1 MSLPLKLDLYF
12 GYSVLQ
18 GSILSLP
25 KSDYRCDLGS
35 VKRASHFNN
44 DILGLQ
50 TLYRWLEEDGR
61 LNEYLH
67 QLELAKE
74 EGNLGCV
81 GLPKLYKP
89 ASPNEIRWNEQTVES
104 YKKCNI
110 TIGSRAW
117 KEYEKLREIIIQT
130 IGKRVAKGLAYDE
143 KVDWKTQKCIKF
155 FKYDNDKDT
164 FVEV

>member
-44 DILGLQ
+44 NILGLQ
-50 TLYRWLEEDGR
+50 TLHRWLEEDGR

-74 EGNLGCV
+74 EGHMGYEM
-81 GLPKLYKP
+81 LPHLYKP
-89 ASPNEIRWNEQTVES
+89 VSPNEIRWNEQAVES
-104 YKKCNI
+104 YNKFNI

-117 KEYEKLREIIIQT
+117 KEYMKLREIIIQT
-130 IGKRVAKGLAYDE
+130 IGKRVAKGLVYDE
-143 KVDWKTQKCIKF
+143 KVDWNTQKCIKF

>member
-1 MSLPLKLDLYF
+1 MSLPLKLNLYF

-44 DILGLQ
+44 NILGLQ
-50 TLYRWLEEDGR
+50 TLHRWLEEDGR

-74 EGNLGCV
+74 EGHMGWNL
-81 GLPKLYKP
+81 LPHLYKP
-89 ASPNEIRWNEQTVES
+89 ASPMEIRYNEQAIDS
-104 YKKCNI
+104 YNKYNI
-110 TIGSRAW
+110 TIGSRPW
-117 KEYEKLREIIIQT
+117 KEYGKLREIIIQT
-130 IGKRVAKGLAYDE
+130 IGKRVAKGIAYDE
-143 KVDWKTQKCIKF
+143 KVDWNTQKCIKF

>member
-44 DILGLQ
+44 NILGLQ
-50 TLYRWLEEDGR
+50 TLHRWLEEDGR

-74 EGNLGCV
+74 EGHMGWNL
-81 GLPKLYKP
+81 LPHLYKP
-89 ASPNEIRWNEQTVES
+89 ASPMEIRYNEQAIDS
-104 YKKCNI
+104 YNKYNI
-110 TIGSRAW
+110 TIGSRPW
-117 KEYEKLREIIIQT
+117 KEYGKLREIIIQT
-130 IGKRVAKGLAYDE
+130 IGKRVAKGIAYDE
-143 KVDWKTQKCIKF
+143 KVDWNTQKCIKF

>member
-1 MSLPLKLDLYF
+1 MSLPLKLNLYF

-44 DILGLQ
+44 NILGLQ
-50 TLYRWLEEDGR
+50 TLHRWLEEDGR

-74 EGNLGCV
+74 EGHMGWNL
-81 GLPKLYKP
+81 LPHLYKP
-89 ASPNEIRWNEQTVES
+89 TSPMEIRYNEQAIDS
-104 YKKCNI
+104 YNKYNI
-110 TIGSRAW
+110 TIGSRPW
-117 KEYEKLREIIIQT
+117 KEYGKLREIIIQT
-130 IGKRVAKGLAYDE
+130 IGKRVAKGIAYDE
-143 KVDWKTQKCIKF
+143 KVDWNTQKCIKF

>member
-44 DILGLQ
+44 NILGLQ
-50 TLYRWLEEDGR
+50 TLHRWLEEDGR

-74 EGNLGCV
+74 EGHMGWDL
-81 GLPKLYKP
+81 LPHLYKP
-89 ASPNEIRWNEQTVES
+89 ASPMEIRYNEQAIDS
-104 YKKCNI
+104 YNKYNI
-110 TIGSRAW
+110 TIGSRPW
-117 KEYEKLREIIIQT
+117 KEYGKLREIIIQT
-130 IGKRVAKGLAYDE
+130 IGKRVAKGIAYDE
-143 KVDWKTQKCIKF
+143 KVDWNTQKCIKF
-155 FKYDNDKDT
+155 FKYNNDKDT

>member
-44 DILGLQ
+44 NILGLQ
-50 TLYRWLEEDGR
+50 TLHRWLEEDGR

-74 EGNLGCV
+74 EGHMGWDL
-81 GLPKLYKP
+81 LPHLYKP
-89 ASPNEIRWNEQTVES
+89 ASPMEIRYNEQAIDS
-104 YKKCNI
+104 YNKYNI
-110 TIGSRAW
+110 TIGSRPW
-117 KEYEKLREIIIQT
+117 KEYGKLREIIIQT
-130 IGKRVAKGLAYDE
+130 IGKRVAKGIAYDE
-143 KVDWKTQKCIKF
+143 KVDWNTQKCIKF